1 MNEQPIVRELRQ
13 AIAELREKTAVQARQ
28 IGELRGAVLAL
39 MEPDMPRVL
48 RTPGGIMVLDK
59 K

>member
-48 RTPGGIMVLDK
+48 RTPGGIMILDRK
-59 K
+59 